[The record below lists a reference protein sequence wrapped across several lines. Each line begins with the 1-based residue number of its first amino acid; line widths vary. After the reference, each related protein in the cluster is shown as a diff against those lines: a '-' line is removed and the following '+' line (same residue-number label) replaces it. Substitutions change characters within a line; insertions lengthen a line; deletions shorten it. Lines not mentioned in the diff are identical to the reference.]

1 MIMLG
6 SFLGGGGTASVS
18 GYVIDQDAS
27 ADSRKLLDSLQK
39 KSGVLDVK
47 TADNLDTSLQELK
60 KKEISSSF
68 SSFPKDMQKRSP

>member
-39 KSGVLDVK
+39 NPAFW
-47 TADNLDTSLQELK
+47 T
-60 KKEISSSF
+60 
-68 SSFPKDMQKRSP
+68 